1 MYIVNPLQREG
12 LQAADW
18 TSTHPPISER
28 VRILRSMGGAAF
40 ADYNSAFGKVRGRP
54 IIPPSAL
61 ETGAGVA
68 KREAQAAE
76 TQKERAGKVNDFFWK
91 LGNYMFLTC
100 GCGTVLKVPP
110 DFRAAQV
117 RCPHC
122 SAVHPSTEFHK
133 APGNV
138 PTTDAWED
146 VPG

>member
-1 MYIVNPLQREG
+1 MSGYPMKKGEHYPDTPEG
-12 LQAADW
+12 VAYQ
-18 TSTHPPISER
+18 
-28 VRILRSMGGAAF
+28 
-40 ADYNSAFGKVRGRP
+40 
-54 IIPPSAL
+54 L
-61 ETGAGVA
+61 EWNDRYQTGAGVA

-122 SAVHPSTEFHK
+122 SALHPLSAFQESPPGPG
-133 APGNV
+133 APASG
-138 PTTDAWED
+138 WSD
-146 VPG
+146 VAS